1 MINVSPSSTKATLR
15 HPWKRLITVGR
26 AYELLRH
33 DLLEHLRILQ
43 ERISFDYTRFH
54 AIFHDEMQVY
64 TEDTEGRPVY
74 QWKHVDRILDDT
86 RALGLRHV
94 IELNSMPRLLASGD
108 QTIFNFKM
116 NVTPPK
122 SLEKWAALVTA
133 FVAHLVER
141 YGLAEIRQWY
151 FECWNEPDLGGFWT
165 GTQEDYFRFYAAS
178 ARAVKAVHP
187 DLPVGGPATSR
198 GQWVADFIRFCRTEN
213 VPMDFASTHQYPQDE
228 YCLYEDRK
236 GSPHD
241 PDQFFIDSIRDV
253 RATVDREAGDGF
265 PLLYTEWNTQNAA
278 PGRAV
283 TWSRNPDLDTI
294 YSGSS
299 VLHYMAHLDGAADM
313 FGWWTA
319 SDLFEFQGEPVGMP
333 TAAFSSGYGLL
344 SVRGTPKPAFHALR
358 FLSLMT
364 GDLMDVGLPNERP
377 RHANVLVVSF
387 PDRVRLLAWNHQ
399 SNAEP
404 SQGDWTPRVRI
415 QLPPTLAAAG
425 EIQQI
430 VLQVKPGQGAAYET
444 WLEMGRPQ
452 NLTRTEEEALRLA
465 AEPSASIRRITVGGG
480 FAELDLSLGHCEFAF
495 VEFSLAGQ
503 PSKERA
509 EECAHE
515 TLNDLLSYRQPTG
528 TN

>member
-1 MINVSPSSTKATLR
+1 MNTLTIRPAQTRHTLR
-15 HPWKRLITVGR
+15 HPWKRLVTVGR

-43 ERISFDYTRFH
+43 ERIGFDYTRFH

-64 TEDTEGRPVY
+64 TEDAQGHPVY

-122 SLEKWAALVTA
+122 SLEKWGALVRA
-133 FVAHLVER
+133 FVAHLIER
-141 YGLAEIRQWY
+141 YGVAEIKLWY

-165 GTQEDYFRFYAAS
+165 GTREDYFRFYAAT
-178 ARAVKAVHP
+178 ARAVKDVHP

-198 GQWVADFIRFCRTEN
+198 GQWVSEFIRFCRIEK
-213 VPMDFASTHQYPQDE
+213 VPLDFISTHQYPQDE

-236 GSPHD
+236 SSPHD

-253 RATVDREAGDGF
+253 RATVNREAGEGF

-364 GDLMDVGLPNERP
+364 GDLMEIALPAERP
-377 RHANVLVVSF
+377 RHAHLLAAGHS
-387 PDRVRLLAWNHQ
+387 DRVRLLAWNHQ

-404 SQGDWTPRVRI
+404 SQGTWTPHIRL
-415 QLPPTLAAAG
+415 QLPTTLAASSTL
-425 EIQQI
+425 QQI
-430 VLQVKPGQGAAYET
+430 VLQVKPSQGAAYET

-465 AEPSASIRRITVGGG
+465 AEPSVAIRRLVVQDGVV
-480 FAELDLSLGHCEFAF
+480 ELDLSLGRCEFALI
-495 VEFSLAGQ
+495 ELSLPSQ
-503 PSKERA
+503 PSKEKA
-509 EECAHE
+509 EEV
-515 TLNDLLSYRQPTG
+515 TSDVLNDLLSYRQPT
-528 TN
+528 